1 MRAQERAEEIAQLKK
16 RATVPATLGLI
27 GFDIERDGIYF
38 LQLVFDPKGTPLP
51 AFEQELRNNLGG
63 EIEIVVNGDPFKT
76 IRYEDFVGFAPA
88 PVGEGYGP
96 VYAFQVDFPGQPFAR
111 AVKDI
116 LGEHVS
122 VQIDRRSELHAFK
135 VVPKRWIVEQ
145 GFAWLEKNRS
155 VCGRTASG
163 FQYQL
168 AVRSSRISCSIAEK
182 IVNRL
187 QALPR

>member
-1 MRAQERAEEIAQLKK
+1 MLFYLTRFLTRNAHCCDFFNGLLARCKASLK
-16 RATVPATLGLI
+16 RVQSLPCDSDYAGLS
-27 GFDIERDGIYF
+27 
-38 LQLVFDPKGTPLP
+38 
-51 AFEQELRNNLGG
+51 
-63 EIEIVVNGDPFKT
+63 
-76 IRYEDFVGFAPA
+76 
-88 PVGEGYGP
+88 
-96 VYAFQVDFPGQPFAR
+96 FAR
-111 AVKDI
+111 AVRDI

-122 VQIDRRSELHAFK
+122 VQMARRSELHAFK

-168 AVRSSRISCSIAEK
+168 AVRPSRISGSITGK

>member
-1 MRAQERAEEIAQLKK
+1 MLFYLTRFLTRN
-16 RATVPATLGLI
+16 THCCGFFNGLI
-27 GFDIERDGIYF
+27 TRCKAS
-38 LQLVFDPKGTPLP
+38 LKRVQSLP
-51 AFEQELRNNLGG
+51 C
-63 EIEIVVNGDPFKT
+63 DS
-76 IRYEDFVGFAPA
+76 
-88 PVGEGYGP
+88 GYAGL
-96 VYAFQVDFPGQPFAR
+96 PFAR
-111 AVKDI
+111 AVRDI
-116 LGEHVS
+116 LGEHAS
-122 VQIDRRSELHAFK
+122 VQMARRSELHAFK

-168 AVRSSRISCSIAEK
+168 AVRPSRISGAITGK

>member
-1 MRAQERAEEIAQLKK
+1 MPIAATFFNGLLARCKASLERVQNLPCDSGYA
-16 RATVPATLGLI
+16 GL
-27 GFDIERDGIYF
+27 
-38 LQLVFDPKGTPLP
+38 PS
-51 AFEQELRNNLGG
+51 
-63 EIEIVVNGDPFKT
+63 
-76 IRYEDFVGFAPA
+76 
-88 PVGEGYGP
+88 
-96 VYAFQVDFPGQPFAR
+96 AR
-111 AVKDI
+111 AVRDI

-168 AVRSSRISCSIAEK
+168 AVRSSRISGSITGK

>member
-1 MRAQERAEEIAQLKK
+1 MLFYLTRFLTRNAHCCDFFNELITRCKACLERVQSLPCDSGYA
-16 RATVPATLGLI
+16 GL
-27 GFDIERDGIYF
+27 
-38 LQLVFDPKGTPLP
+38 
-51 AFEQELRNNLGG
+51 
-63 EIEIVVNGDPFKT
+63 
-76 IRYEDFVGFAPA
+76 
-88 PVGEGYGP
+88 
-96 VYAFQVDFPGQPFAR
+96 PFAR
-111 AVKDI
+111 AVRDI
-116 LGEHVS
+116 LGEHAG
-122 VQIDRRSELHAFK
+122 VQMARRSELHAFK

-168 AVRSSRISCSIAEK
+168 AVRPSRISGSITGK

>member
-1 MRAQERAEEIAQLKK
+1 MLFYLTRFLARNAHCCGFFN
-16 RATVPATLGLI
+16 GLI
-27 GFDIERDGIYF
+27 TRCKAS
-38 LQLVFDPKGTPLP
+38 LKRVQNLP
-51 AFEQELRNNLGG
+51 C
-63 EIEIVVNGDPFKT
+63 DS
-76 IRYEDFVGFAPA
+76 
-88 PVGEGYGP
+88 GYAGL
-96 VYAFQVDFPGQPFAR
+96 PFAR
-111 AVKDI
+111 AVRDI

-135 VVPKRWIVEQ
+135 VVSKRWIVEQ

-168 AVRSSRISCSIAEK
+168 AVRSSRISGSIAEK
-182 IVNRL
+182 ILNRL